1 MRKKT
6 SPRPLT
12 GKIGITVHPKRNPS
26 QVIGS
31 DFLSGSRWNPFADLA
46 QSVIHC
52 MVGRVS
58 SSDCHRI

>member
-31 DFLSGSRWNPFADLA
+31 DFHLFGGKTAGKN
-46 QSVIHC
+46 
-52 MVGRVS
+52 
-58 SSDCHRI
+58 

>member
-31 DFLSGSRWNPFADLA
+31 DFFQADDGIRSRIWRSP
-46 QSVIHC
+46 
-52 MVGRVS
+52 
-58 SSDCHRI
+58 